1 MSATKSILVVDDS
14 AMVRE
19 TLSQFLRLLGFCEV
33 DCAIDGSDALQK
45 LRTKPYDLV
54 ISDWEMEPMPGDQL
68 VQTMRREDALRQIPF
83 ITVSAGA
90 CAEEATGAGADGFL
104 AKPFRMAAL
113 RAKIEQVCSWE
124 IKSPKLETTKPV

>member
-1 MSATKSILVVDDS
+1 MSAAKSILVVDDS

-19 TLSQFLRLLGFCEV
+19 TLLQFLTLLGFCEV

-45 LRTKPYDLV
+45 LRTKTYDLV
-54 ISDWEMEPMPGDQL
+54 ISDWEMEPMPGNQL
-68 VQTMRREDALRQIPF
+68 IQTMRRDDALRQIPF

-90 CAEEATGAGADGFL
+90 FDEEATRAGADGFL
-104 AKPFRMAAL
+104 PKPFRMAAL

-124 IKSPKLETTKPV
+124 IKKPESAKPV

>member
-1 MSATKSILVVDDS
+1 MSAAKSILVVDDS

-19 TLSQFLRLLGFCEV
+19 TLSQFLALLGFCQV
-33 DCAIDGSDALQK
+33 DCAVDGSDALRK

-54 ISDWEMEPMPGDQL
+54 ISDWEMEPMPGNQL
-68 VQTMRREDALRQIPF
+68 IRTMRGEDALRQIPL
-83 ITVSAGA
+83 ITVSGA
-90 CAEEATGAGADGFL
+90 ASAEEANQAGADGFL

-124 IKSPKLETTKPV
+124 IKSPKTKSEN

>member
-19 TLSQFLRLLGFCEV
+19 TLSQFLTLLGFRDV

-54 ISDWEMEPMPGDQL
+54 ISDWEMDPMPGDQL

-90 CAEEATGAGADGFL
+90 CAEKATDAGADGFL

-124 IKSPKLETTKPV
+124 IDTPKPETKPV

>member
-1 MSATKSILVVDDS
+1 MTVAKSILVVDDS

-19 TLSQFLRLLGFCEV
+19 TLSQFLALLGFCQV
-33 DCAIDGSDALQK
+33 DCAVDGSDALQK

-68 VQTMRREDALRQIPF
+68 IRTMRREDALRQIPF
-83 ITVSAGA
+83 ITVSGGA
-90 CAEEATGAGADGFL
+90 FAQEANSAGADGFL

-124 IKSPKLETTKPV
+124 IKSPRPEGTKPV